1 MNKFCMPFK
10 MNKKYNSEVKE
21 FSINYKENPEQLA
34 NFLSFVDNEQGVNIK
49 ITELTQEIV
58 DELILIKAKD
68 PNTNFALAIKAL
80 DSLLMFKEQLDNAGI
95 FYYID
100 FTCDNL
106 SFFLYLT
113 RLGVCDIVI
122 GGDLGFQIKDVS
134 KAAHDN
140 NINVRV
146 RCNIAQFIA
155 NEEPTMDNIISF
167 FIRPE
172 DIDTYAEYV
181 DTFEFFDP
189 ESKSYNLDTIYEV
202 YAKDKKW
209 SGLLSEI
216 IWNYIDDTDNYYLV
230 PNFVDRR
237 LNCGKRCALGKC
249 KLCYE
254 LNNLAKAMKE
264 KQIVIKAT

>member
-21 FSINYKENPEQLA
+21 FSINYKDNPEQLA
-34 NFLSFVDNEQGVNIK
+34 NFLSFVDNEQRVNIK

-58 DELILIKAKD
+58 DELILIKTKD
-68 PNTNFALAIKAL
+68 PNTNFALAVMTP
-80 DSLLMFKEQLDNAGI
+80 STLLMFKEQLNNAKI
-95 FYYID
+95 PYYID

-113 RLGVCDIVI
+113 RLEVCDIVI
-122 GGDLGFQIKDVS
+122 GGDLGFQIKDIA
-134 KAAHDN
+134 KAAHNKDI
-140 NINVRV
+140 NIRMC
-146 RCNIAQFIA
+146 CNIAQYIIYV
-155 NEEPTMDNIISF
+155 EEADNIVSF

-216 IWNYIDDTDNYYLV
+216 IWNYEDDTDNYYLV

-254 LNNLAKAMKE
+254 LNNLAKTMKE
-264 KQIVIKAT
+264 KQIVIKAS